1 VDLSQTAK
9 GRGKITIHF
18 KNHDE
23 FERLRQLLNAGSMPM
38 QQVPVQQAPM
48 QQFG

>member
-1 VDLSQTAK
+1 VEIRQSSR

-23 FERLRQLLNAGSMPM
+23 FERLRHQLAAPTQPSAHSQAG
-38 QQVPVQQAPM
+38 
-48 QQFG
+48 